1 MTTNSIWLFHGMN
14 GRFASGVF
22 TEKEM
27 AEQWIYNNRLT
38 GVLTAYPIN
47 TGVYDWAIQEGLFT
61 PKNESQGSPEFIGKF
76 TTAGQKH
83 YHYENGIADGAA
95 E

>member
-1 MTTNSIWLFHGMN
+1 
-14 GRFASGVF
+14 
-22 TEKEM
+22 
-27 AEQWIYNNRLT
+27 
-38 GVLTAYPIN
+38 
-47 TGVYDWAIQEGLFT
+47 LFT

>member
-1 MTTNSIWLFHGMN
+1 MNRIWLFHGMN

-22 TEKEM
+22 TEKET
-27 AEQWIYNNRLT
+27 AVQWIYNNHLT

-61 PKNESQGSPEFIGKF
+61 PKNDSQGSPEFIGKF
-76 TTAGQKH
+76 TTAGQEH
-83 YHYENGIADGAA
+83 YHYENGIADGSA